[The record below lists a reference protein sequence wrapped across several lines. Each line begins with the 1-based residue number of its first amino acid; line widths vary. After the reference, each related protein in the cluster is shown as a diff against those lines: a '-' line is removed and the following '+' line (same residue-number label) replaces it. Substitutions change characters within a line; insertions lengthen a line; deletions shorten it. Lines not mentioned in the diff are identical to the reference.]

1 MTATVAAAPADLHRQ
16 YLRTGDPE
24 LCRLVV
30 DAHAGLAHRLASR
43 FGNRGE
49 SSEDLT
55 QVAMLG
61 LVKAVQGFDPDRGLR
76 FSTYAT
82 PTILGELKRHFRDR
96 AWAVRPPRR
105 VHDLYLVVQA
115 AMDELA
121 QEHGCSPTIAEV
133 AERVAA
139 SEEQVIEAMEA
150 GGLRRSAS
158 LDVPVAPDDGRSL
171 ANSIGEEDERLAD
184 VDRRLT
190 LEALLTR
197 VPRHEQEIVR
207 LRFVDGL
214 TQLEIA
220 RRVGRS
226 QMQVSRMLARSL
238 DRLRALV
245 AETQRPAS

>member
-1 MTATVAAAPADLHRQ
+1 MTTAVATAPADLHRE

-24 LCRLVV
+24 LCRQVV

-49 SSEDLT
+49 SPDDLT

-61 LVKAVQGFDPDRGLR
+61 LVKAVRGFDPDRGLR

-105 VHDLYLVVQA
+105 VHDLYLVAQA
-115 AMDELA
+115 AIDELV
-121 QEHGCSPTIAEV
+121 QEQRRSPTILEIADRVGATEDEV
-133 AERVAA
+133 L
-139 SEEQVIEAMEA
+139 EAMEA

-158 LDVPVAPDDGRSL
+158 LDGPVAPDQGQSL

-184 VDRRLT
+184 VDRQVT
-190 LEALLTR
+190 LESLLR
-197 VPRHEQEIVR
+197 RLPRHEQEVVR
-207 LRFVDGL
+207 LRFVEGL

-226 QMQVSRMLARSL
+226 QMQVSRLLARSL
-238 DRLRALV
+238 DRVRAWV
-245 AETQRPAS
+245 TEAQP